1 MEGEA
6 KAAFGYNNKIIR
18 SFRMGW
24 VAPVRGCLRLLP
36 PAVWVGLLA
45 VLLGAAVLVVH
56 SR

>member
-56 SR
+56 SS